1 MYQWKLAMSLIQPQ
15 LNNPL
20 IFSNGL
26 QEYTQHAIAELLGFK
41 IERPPRNPG
50 KRQCCRTCLE
60 QIEGVDERKKKD
72 CLGKTVHKCVKCG
85 EAFYTIHF
93 QKIYWACFK

>member
-1 MYQWKLAMSLIQPQ
+1 MSLIQ
-15 LNNPL
+15 LHLHNPL

-26 QEYTQHAIAELLGFK
+26 QKYTQHAIAELLGFQ

-50 KRQCCRTCLE
+50 NRKCCRTSLE

-72 CLGKTVHKCVKCG
+72 YLDKTVHKCVKCG
-85 EAFYTIHF
+85 EAFCKIHF
-93 QKIYWACFK
+93 QKIVWACFK